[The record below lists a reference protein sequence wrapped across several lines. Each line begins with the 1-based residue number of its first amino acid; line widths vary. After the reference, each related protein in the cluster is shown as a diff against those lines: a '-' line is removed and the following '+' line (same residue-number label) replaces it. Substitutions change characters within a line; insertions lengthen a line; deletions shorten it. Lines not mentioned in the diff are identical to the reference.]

1 MSNDVERSD
10 LIDTYVDGLFM
21 GKLHSLLF
29 NRSYA
34 DLYSQLSN
42 PTYNAQPTQVL
53 ESLELRKVQLTDITN
68 VFGKPSDASRKKV
81 ETGSVTLPDGVV
93 IRVGEVDKAYVFAIS
108 KRYEIDEVQALILMR
123 SFFYNSGMPDVS
135 DSEQAAAEL
144 AEAIGGF
151 YFLERLNS
159 ARVLIPLFRARENE
173 SEPFNKIAVEFIPQI
188 IPDGPAFAERILED
202 YLKKTKAPLPERHHE
217 DPKAA
222 SIWAKQ
228 NLKEQLVLLEVLFWT
243 MWGFVPCSGT
253 LVASIFTAAYNTNLG
268 SLQANNN
275 LLLDEESRHT
285 IEDSAA
291 FWILLSVEVLE
302 LEALGDPNTIEIS
315 ETPSRPDVYYSSPA
329 SLEKLHNVVTT
340 HQSSQYC
347 ITFLAW
353 TYVISRLAARAEKQP
368 DIPASFSRFFS
379 TLNPSTNR
387 SYSKDREPLHV
398 QMAKACLEPDVGLF
412 KLLEHLLTQSP
423 LFVTAVAW
431 KRGSSITDPNAVAYR
446 SVMKGTTL
454 SHLSANS

>member
-1 MSNDVERSD
+1 M
-10 LIDTYVDGLFM
+10 
-21 GKLHSLLF
+21 
-29 NRSYA
+29 
-34 DLYSQLSN
+34 
-42 PTYNAQPTQVL
+42 L
-53 ESLELRKVQLTDITN
+53 ESLKLRKVQLSDITN
-68 VFGKPSDASRKKV
+68 VFGKPSDTSRKKF

-93 IRVGEVDKAYVFAIS
+93 IPVGEVDKAYVFAIS

-188 IPDGPAFAERILED
+188 IPNGPEFIQRILDD
-202 YLKKTKAPLPERHHE
+202 YLGKTKAPLPGRHRE
-217 DPKAA
+217 DLKAA
-222 SIWAKQ
+222 SAWAKQ

-243 MWGFVPCSGT
+243 MWGFVPCSGP
-253 LVASIFTAAYNTNLG
+253 LVVSIFTAAYDTNLG
-268 SLQANNN
+268 SLQVNNN

-285 IEDSAA
+285 IEDCAA
-291 FWILLSVEVLE
+291 FWTLLSVEVLE
-302 LEALGDPNTIEIS
+302 LEALGEPNNIEIS
-315 ETPSRPDVYYSSPA
+315 DTPSRPVYYSSPA
-329 SLEKLHNVVTT
+329 NLEKLHNIVTT

-347 ITFLAW
+347 IPFLAW
-353 TYVISRLAARAEKQP
+353 TYVISRLAARAEKQA
-368 DIPASFSRFFS
+368 DIPASFSQFLS
-379 TLNPSTNR
+379 TLNPPLSR

-398 QMAKACLEPDVGLF
+398 QMAKACLEPDVGLI

-446 SVMKGTTL
+446 SVMKGTTSL
-454 SHLSANS
+454 YICLPTLNQKFSQV